1 MNNRSRRHQDRPSVT
16 TRSMISSRL
25 AEPALR
31 VLSSLCAG
39 TLVLL
44 AAPSAFAQGK
54 LDARYEA
61 TLAGIP
67 VGKGAWTID
76 ISDDTIS
83 AAASGGTSGL
93 LKAFAGG
100 SGTGGAQGRTGAAS
114 RDRCAAPRGL
124 RPDDGIDAAGAGV
137 RRSAQPGRLPQWGS
151 DFRRPHAL

>member
-1 MNNRSRRHQDRPSVT
+1 
-16 TRSMISSRL
+16 MISPRL
-25 AEPALR
+25 QPALR
-31 VLSSLCAG
+31 VLSSVCAC
-39 TLVLL
+39 TFVLL

-76 ISDDTIS
+76 ISDDTFS

-100 SGTGGAQGRTGAAS
+100 SGTGGAKAAS
-114 RDRCAAPRGL
+114 STVGWWRPVIPPPPRHLKNPKPSAWFCPAATSRNM
-124 RPDDGIDAAGAGV
+124 
-137 RRSAQPGRLPQWGS
+137 
-151 DFRRPHAL
+151 